1 MVSSSG
7 GMEAAVLSR
16 EDGSMPDANLERRVA
31 ILEENM
37 KQLEEVPARVTA
49 LESQIVQLRTEM
61 HHEFS
66 AVRTEMRT
74 EFSAVRAEMHSEF
87 SAVRGEMRS
96 EFSVVRAEMRV
107 LHEEVMSRLALLQER
122 GAGDRPGT
130 RDRSSPRKKR

>member
-1 MVSSSG
+1 
-7 GMEAAVLSR
+7 
-16 EDGSMPDANLERRVA
+16 MPDANLERRVA

-61 HHEFS
+61 HNEFS

-74 EFSAVRAEMHSEF
+74 GVFGSPSRNAFGIFGS
-87 SAVRGEMRS
+87 SGEMRS

-107 LHEEVMSRLALLQER
+107 LHEEVIPRLALLQER